1 MILISL
7 MFTPNPIKPLH
18 SLSKYNSSRYG
29 DENSTWSG
37 TIGMAGIHLCYYQ
50 KASEQLQ
57 VGVELETSFRM
68 QESTA
73 TIGYQIDLPKADLVF
88 RGMLDTNWNV
98 AAVLEKKLQPLPF
111 SFALSGLLNHQK
123 NSFRLGC
130 GLIIG

>member
-1 MILISL
+1 M
-7 MFTPNPIKPLH
+7 
-18 SLSKYNSSRYG
+18 
-29 DENSTWSG
+29 WSG
-37 TIGMAGIHLCYYQ
+37 TLGMTGIHLCYYQ
-50 KASEQLQ
+50 KASDQLQ
-57 VGVELETSFRM
+57 IGVELETSFRM

-73 TIGYQIDLPKADLVF
+73 TIGYQVDLPKADLVF
-88 RGMLDTNWNV
+88 RGMADTNWNV